1 MLNPWRVAES
11 HEDLFVQRY
20 NRLVGMSLQL
30 TGHDRE
36 QAEDLVH
43 EAFVEFT
50 LGRPDLDA
58 IQNLEGYLYG
68 MLRNLHLS
76 QVRRAARRRTQSL
89 SLLDYDSAEIGLRS
103 SDPRDRIRA
112 KDELRD
118 VCSYACLRKETSKAG
133 SVLLLRFFHGYYP
146 VEIAQVLRSPRRAV
160 DDWLRIARREA
171 KLYLENPRRLNPIR
185 LSLAADALQIATGQ
199 MAGDYLS
206 ELRTA
211 IFRSCKGSCL
221 SLDRLHELY
230 LSAETDSI
238 DNELLG
244 HIVSC
249 ARCLDEVNHLLG
261 LPPLAGRFPND
272 MIGPDS
278 HSHGGTGKGG
288 SGSAGKPVK
297 SLTRRAKEVFEHSP
311 RELRI
316 SVNGFILGSQR
327 IGAEVSEQTLNVNA
341 GEKIGFV
348 EVFSEQEIR
357 LAFMNVQAPPDGPV
371 RQRAAIPLSEGRT
384 IELAVSFSDPWP
396 TVHAL
401 YQDPAA
407 VRALDTVEATA
418 AIRALPAS
426 ARRASLLSD
435 WWRRIAASGI
445 LLRPASIT
453 AALVILLIGIL
464 TFFRVPSRP
473 ALASELLRRAGALE
487 EAARADSS
495 FVVHRALSLEE
506 RVLGSGSPVSR
517 RRIESWAGG
526 KNALKARRFYDEQ
539 GKLIAGVWSKD
550 DGSRTI
556 YRKGLHPEALSQES
570 ETPVSFDV
578 ASIWLFD
585 PSARTYLSLIPR
597 VDKATVQERTGAYVI
612 SYEDPS
618 GPAMEIVRATLV
630 LNRDDLHPVEQTLLV
645 RSAAG
650 LREYRLVESLFERLP
665 AATIAPKIFEP
676 DHELLSGASDRARPT
691 LTRGTEAGGLALA
704 PVTLSAAE
712 LADLEA
718 EALYQMHGVGVCLR
732 EQSEVTTAGGILQV
746 QAIVETEARKA
757 EVLRALAGVMQ
768 KPAVK
773 VEVSTF
779 AEAAQRQVVL
789 SSAPPKLGR
798 VERARDQVP
807 AYADLRSY
815 FSQRFEDASR
825 VEEEAGRFSARMLN
839 RSREAL
845 RHAWALKRHLS
856 ELSRGGVAGD
866 GAAQSRIRAMIR
878 EHARVVERETKALRL
893 ELQPIFFAQAPAL
906 DGKDD
911 RDGETFADRTAAIQ
925 RLLDASSS
933 NEKAIR
939 MAFALSAGDQPQYVK
954 SDQFWQMLRRVEA
967 LAAKLQEWQ

>member
-76 QVRRAARRRTQSL
+76 QVRRAARRHTQSL

-221 SLDRLHELY
+221 SLDRLRELY

-278 HSHGGTGKGG
+278 HSHGGTGKSG

-407 VRALDTVEATA
+407 VRALDTGEATA
-418 AIRALPAS
+418 AVRDLPAS

-473 ALASELLRRAGALE
+473 AFAAELLRRAGALE
-487 EAARADSS
+487 EVARADSN
-495 FVVHRALSLEE
+495 FVIHRALSLEE
-506 RVLGSGSPVSR
+506 RVPGSG
-517 RRIESWAGG
+517 
-526 KNALKARRFYDEQ
+526 
-539 GKLIAGVWSKD
+539 
-550 DGSRTI
+550 
-556 YRKGLHPEALSQES
+556 
-570 ETPVSFDV
+570 
-578 ASIWLFD
+578 
-585 PSARTYLSLIPR
+585 
-597 VDKATVQERTGAYVI
+597 
-612 SYEDPS
+612 
-618 GPAMEIVRATLV
+618 
-630 LNRDDLHPVEQTLLV
+630 
-645 RSAAG
+645 
-650 LREYRLVESLFERLP
+650 
-665 AATIAPKIFEP
+665 
-676 DHELLSGASDRARPT
+676 
-691 LTRGTEAGGLALA
+691 
-704 PVTLSAAE
+704 
-712 LADLEA
+712 
-718 EALYQMHGVGVCLR
+718 
-732 EQSEVTTAGGILQV
+732 
-746 QAIVETEARKA
+746 
-757 EVLRALAGVMQ
+757 
-768 KPAVK
+768 
-773 VEVSTF
+773 
-779 AEAAQRQVVL
+779 
-789 SSAPPKLGR
+789 
-798 VERARDQVP
+798 
-807 AYADLRSY
+807 
-815 FSQRFEDASR
+815 
-825 VEEEAGRFSARMLN
+825 
-839 RSREAL
+839 
-845 RHAWALKRHLS
+845 
-856 ELSRGGVAGD
+856 
-866 GAAQSRIRAMIR
+866 
-878 EHARVVERETKALRL
+878 
-893 ELQPIFFAQAPAL
+893 
-906 DGKDD
+906 
-911 RDGETFADRTAAIQ
+911 
-925 RLLDASSS
+925 
-933 NEKAIR
+933 
-939 MAFALSAGDQPQYVK
+939 
-954 SDQFWQMLRRVEA
+954 
-967 LAAKLQEWQ
+967 

>member
-1 MLNPWRVAES
+1 M
-11 HEDLFVQRY
+11 
-20 NRLVGMSLQL
+20 
-30 TGHDRE
+30 
-36 QAEDLVH
+36 
-43 EAFVEFT
+43 
-50 LGRPDLDA
+50 
-58 IQNLEGYLYG
+58 
-68 MLRNLHLS
+68 
-76 QVRRAARRRTQSL
+76 
-89 SLLDYDSAEIGLRS
+89 
-103 SDPRDRIRA
+103 
-112 KDELRD
+112 
-118 VCSYACLRKETSKAG
+118 
-133 SVLLLRFFHGYYP
+133 LLLRFFHGYYP

-171 KLYLENPRRLNPIR
+171 RLYLENPRRLNPIR

-199 MAGDYLS
+199 TAGDYLS

-211 IFRSCKGSCL
+211 IFRSRQGNCL
-221 SLDRLHELY
+221 SLDRLRELY
-230 LSAETDSI
+230 LSAEADTIDSA
-238 DNELLG
+238 LLG

-249 ARCLDEVNHLLG
+249 VRCLDEVNHLLG

-278 HSHGGTGKGG
+278 HSHGGAGNRGT
-288 SGSAGKPVK
+288 GSAGKPVK

-316 SVNGFILGSQR
+316 SVNGFILGSQK

-357 LAFMNVQAPPDGPV
+357 LAFMNVQPPPDGPV
-371 RQRAAIPLSEGRT
+371 RQTAAIALSEGRT
-384 IELAVSFSDPWP
+384 IELSVSFSDPWP
-396 TVHAL
+396 TVHAV
-401 YQDPAA
+401 YQDAAAGRSSDTGQELAA
-407 VRALDTVEATA
+407 VRALPATA
-418 AIRALPAS
+418 P
-426 ARRASLLSD
+426 RASLLSGL
-435 WWRRIAASGI
+435 WQRITASGI
-445 LLRPASIT
+445 LLRPGSIT
-453 AALVILLIGIL
+453 AALAILLIGIL
-464 TFFRVPSRP
+464 AFFRVPSRP
-473 ALASELLRRAGALE
+473 ALAAELLHRAGALE
-487 EAARADSS
+487 EAARADSN

-506 RVLGSGSPVSR
+506 RVPGSGSPVSR

-526 KNALKARRFYDEQ
+526 RSALKARRFYDEQ

-556 YRKGLHPEALSQES
+556 YRKGLHPEVLSQET
-570 ETPVSFDV
+570 ETQVSFDA

-585 PSARTYLSLIPR
+585 PSARTFMSLIPR
-597 VDKATVQERTGAYVI
+597 VDKATVQERSGAYVI

-618 GPAMEIVRATLV
+618 GDAMEIVRATLV

-645 RSAAG
+645 RGAAG

-665 AATIAPKIFEP
+665 SAAIAPKIFEP
-676 DHELLSGASDRARPT
+676 DHELLSGSSDRARPAIS
-691 LTRGTEAGGLALA
+691 RGTDGGGLPLT
-704 PVTLSAAE
+704 PVTLSVSE

-732 EQSEVTTAGGILQV
+732 EQADVTSAGGMLQV
-746 QAIVETEARKA
+746 QAIVETDARKA
-757 EVLRALAGVMQ
+757 EVLRALNGVMQ

-779 AEAAQRQVVL
+779 AEAAQRQVIL
-789 SSAPPKLGR
+789 SSGPPKLGR
-798 VERARDQVP
+798 VERGRDQAP

-815 FSQRFEDASR
+815 FSQRVEDGSR
-825 VEEEAGRFSARMLN
+825 VEEEAGRFSARMLSG
-839 RSREAL
+839 SREAL

-856 ELSRGGVAGD
+856 ELSRGDFAGD

-893 ELQPIFFAQAPAL
+893 ELRPIFFPRAPAV
-906 DGKDD
+906 DVKDD
-911 RDGETFADRTAAIQ
+911 RDGENFADRAAAIQ

-939 MAFALSAGDQPQYVK
+939 MAFALSGGDQPLYVK
-954 SDQFWQMLRRVEA
+954 SDQFWQSLRRVEA
-967 LAAKLQEWQ
+967 LAAILQEWQ